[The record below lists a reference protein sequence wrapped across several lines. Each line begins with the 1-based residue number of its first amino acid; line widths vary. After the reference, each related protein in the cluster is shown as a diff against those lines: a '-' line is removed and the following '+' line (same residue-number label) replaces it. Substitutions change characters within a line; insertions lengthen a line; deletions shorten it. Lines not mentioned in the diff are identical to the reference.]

1 MVSTIRSCRDFVF
14 YFFAFL
20 FDLHRPINFRDI
32 SDIDDRRKK
41 AFDSRPS
48 QLDSVFAFITRW
60 LVTSR
65 RLIFFAANEGNDS
78 FPFPFFLSLSPPPL
92 LLQTSR
98 GFLLEWRKSDGK
110 RPWKRSL
117 SSERLEKVPLCWWR
131 RCNVLA
137 EWHLNYTPPSYR

>member
-78 FPFPFFLSLSPPPL
+78 FPFPFFSLSLSSP
-92 LLQTSR
+92 SSFFSKRVAASFSSGGRAMEKDR
-98 GFLLEWRKSDGK
+98 GKGLSLPNGWRKCPSAGGVDAT
-110 RPWKRSL
+110 
-117 SSERLEKVPLCWWR
+117 CW
-131 RCNVLA
+131 
-137 EWHLNYTPPSYR
+137 LNGI

>member
-65 RLIFFAANEGNDS
+65 RLIFFGANEGNDS
-78 FPFPFFLSLSPPPL
+78 FPFPFFLSLSLCPPPL
-92 LLQTSR
+92 PSSPNESR
-98 GFLLEWRKSDGK
+98 RSRVAEER
-110 RPWKRSL
+110 WKKTV
-117 SSERLEKVPLCWWR
+117 EKVSLFRTVGESAPLLVASMQR
-131 RCNVLA
+131 VG
-137 EWHLNYTPPSYR
+137 